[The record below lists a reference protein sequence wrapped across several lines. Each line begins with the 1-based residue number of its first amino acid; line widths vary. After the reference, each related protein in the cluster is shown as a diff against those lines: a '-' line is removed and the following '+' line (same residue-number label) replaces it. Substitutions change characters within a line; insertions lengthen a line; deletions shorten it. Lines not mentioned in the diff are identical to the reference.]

1 MCSVRRAGA
10 VVHLLSILLL
20 TALCSFVGVPD
31 LVAAAEALPA
41 IPFGQAAAKVALAT
55 DPTDST
61 GSTVSPTPTPLLD
74 LSKPRPRRW
83 TEPTAVWP
91 EPPGR
96 ALSAQQAWREAAWR
110 VITPKNEYDYIEAQ
124 AHWLALPVRNGSDQP
139 LSVWLQLEYPW
150 LSQVQVQWLDLQGRP
165 WSAPLL
171 AGTEVPVPQR
181 ALRSPIPSFQLE
193 LAPGQEAVLMV
204 RTEGTLW
211 WPDRIQFRPSSQAR
225 EALAHQTT
233 RTAFA
238 LALTLA
244 LMVYL
249 LSLRTAGGT
258 VTASWLLLTAM
269 SAAANQGTWSLIPWF
284 DSVVGLLSRSGVLL
298 SSLSH
303 MALAAMTLTL
313 LELHRRPWSAPMIR
327 WAVGVGTLMVVI
339 AGFDTPNHQR
349 WTNLFIFLSHGAAW
363 GLLAAFLRDRSS
375 KIRVVP
381 AVLALVLALMLLNW
395 LLSYTFFPHG
405 YGRFIGNGPYV
416 GMAVQVALIA
426 VLVGSHAYQV
436 ILGRRAQQQAL
447 EHVLRHQAQE
457 LEQRVAQ
464 RTHELRQ
471 ALEDANEANQAK
483 SQFISSMSHELRTP
497 MNAILGFSQ
506 VMLEDPRSDAS
517 VREGANEVHTAGLH
531 LLNLIDEVLDLS
543 KVELGR
549 VDIHL
554 QALALLPLVQE
565 CCRLIQPLALERR
578 VQVSFDGLSG
588 VQVWADQG
596 RLRQVLLNL
605 LGNAVKYNRVGGW
618 VRIGAQRLDDRRW
631 RVLVEDGGP
640 GISEASQTRLFQPFE
655 RGDAR
660 FGPVQGTGIGLALS
674 RRLVE
679 MMGGRIGVQ
688 SAEGEG
694 AQFWLE
700 LPGAVTTAA
709 PQAGV
714 EPGTPARQPASLSSL
729 RHTHRVLCID
739 DNAINLKLLVRML
752 QREPNLEVH
761 TCSDSYQAMDL
772 ALQLRPSLILV
783 DINMPGINGYEL
795 LQRFRASPPLVA
807 VPVLAVT
814 ADAMKHDI
822 DRGLDAGFNGYLT
835 KPLERTVLIE
845 ALMQALAEVESRQ
858 T

>member
-1 MCSVRRAGA
+1 MRRAGA
-10 VVHLLSILLL
+10 FLRLLSILLL
-20 TALCSFVGVPD
+20 TGLCGFVGVPEQ
-31 LVAAAEALPA
+31 VGATEALP
-41 IPFGQAAAKVALAT
+41 T
-55 DPTDST
+55 M
-61 GSTVSPTPTPLLD
+61 PTPMVD
-74 LSKPRPRRW
+74 LSEPRPRRW
-83 TEPTAVWP
+83 TEPTAVWA
-91 EPPGR
+91 EPSGP
-96 ALSAQQAWREAAWR
+96 ALSAQQAWREATWR
-110 VITPKNEYDYIEAQ
+110 VVTPKNEYDYIEAQ

-139 LSVWLQLEYPW
+139 LSLWLQLEYPW
-150 LSQVQVQWLDLQGRP
+150 LSQVQAQWLDLQGRP
-165 WSAPLL
+165 WSPALL

-181 ALRSPIPSFQLE
+181 ALRSTIPSFQLE

-211 WPDRIQFRPSSQAR
+211 WPDRIQFRPSTQAR
-225 EALAHQTT
+225 ETVAHQTT

-244 LMVYL
+244 VTVYL

-258 VTASWLLLTAM
+258 VTASWLWLTAM
-269 SAAANQGTWSLIPWF
+269 SAAANQGSWALIPWF
-284 DSVVGLLSRSGVLL
+284 DSLAGLLSRSGVLL
-298 SSLSH
+298 STLSH
-303 MALAAMTLTL
+303 MVLAAMTLTL
-313 LELHRRPWSAPMIR
+313 LELHRRPWSEAMIR
-327 WAVGVGTLMVVI
+327 WAVGVGVVMVVV

-349 WTNLFIFLSHGAAW
+349 WTNLLIFLSHGAAW
-363 GLLAAFLRDRSS
+363 GLLAAFVRDRST
-375 KIRVVP
+375 KMRAVP

-395 LLSYTFFPHG
+395 LMSYAYPHG
-405 YGRFIGNGPYV
+405 YGRFIGTGPYV
-416 GMAVQVALIA
+416 GTAVQLALIA
-426 VLVGSHAYQV
+426 LLVGSHAHQV
-436 ILGRRAQQQAL
+436 IRDRRAQQQAL

-506 VMLEDPRSDAS
+506 VMLEDPRSEAS
-517 VREGANEVHTAGLH
+517 VREGAGEVRQAGLH

-554 QALALLPLVQE
+554 QALALQPLVQE

-605 LGNAVKYNRVGGW
+605 LGNAVKYNRTGGW
-618 VRIGAQRLDDRRW
+618 VRVGAQRVDDRRW
-631 RVLVEDGGP
+631 RVSVEDGGP
-640 GISEASQTRLFQPFE
+640 GISEASQARLFQPFE

-694 AQFWLE
+694 ARFWLE
-700 LPGAVTTAA
+700 LPGSVTTAA
-709 PQAGV
+709 PQAGAESV
-714 EPGTPARQPASLSSL
+714 TPAPQPAALSSL
-729 RHTHRVLCID
+729 RHTHRVLAID

-752 QREPNLEVH
+752 QREPQLELH
-761 TCSDSYQAMDL
+761 TCGDSYQAMDL
-772 ALQLRPSLILV
+772 ALQLKPSLILV
-783 DINMPGINGYEL
+783 DINMPGMDGYEL
-795 LQRFRASPPLVA
+795 LSRFRANALLAA

-845 ALMQALAEVESRQ
+845 ALVQSLTEVESRQ